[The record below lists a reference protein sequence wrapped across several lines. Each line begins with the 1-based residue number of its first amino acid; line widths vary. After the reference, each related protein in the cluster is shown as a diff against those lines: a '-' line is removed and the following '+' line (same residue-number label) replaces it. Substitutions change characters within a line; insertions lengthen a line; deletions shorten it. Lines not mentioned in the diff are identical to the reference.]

1 VGVSSAIRL
10 IGRFAKPGKVAHTVI
25 ALDKSAG
32 FYAGRYNWP
41 EVDSTEALLKGIS
54 EFEARVSQTV
64 GTLYSD

>member
-1 VGVSSAIRL
+1 L

-54 EFEARVSQTV
+54 EFEARVSQTG